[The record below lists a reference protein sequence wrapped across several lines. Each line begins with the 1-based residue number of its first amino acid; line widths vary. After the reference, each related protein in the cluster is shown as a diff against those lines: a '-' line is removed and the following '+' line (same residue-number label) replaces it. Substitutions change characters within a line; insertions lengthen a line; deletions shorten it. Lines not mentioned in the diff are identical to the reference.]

1 MHEYTPAIVRI
12 FFKKANKA
20 VIIRGMSQLLNKT
33 THLFRSFGGSILISI
48 LALVFVYIYLGW
60 EAALVTLALMVIE
73 ITFSFDNAIV
83 NAKVLNTMSAFWQH
97 IFMTIGILVAVFGMR
112 IVFPILV
119 VMLSANLPWNEV
131 MNLALNNPKEYAAA
145 LHGAHTSIAAFGSMF
160 LMMLALHFLFDKTRP
175 VLWLKSIERPMQK
188 VARWWLP
195 TTVSAAVL
203 GIASALP
210 FNHHPKDTLVAGAV
224 GILTYLAVTALS
236 AFFTKQHEKSEKLAG
251 KKLLKTGMAGFS
263 AFIYLEVLDAS
274 FSLDGVIGAFAVTQN
289 VILIAVGLGVGAV
302 WVRSM
307 TLYMVRHKVLH
318 AYPYI
323 EHGAHYTIGV
333 LALVLLLSLFFSIPE
348 AIAGGVGV
356 LIIAASII
364 ASKKADKEVIKI

>member
-1 MHEYTPAIVRI
+1 MREYTPTIADKISI
-12 FFKKANKA
+12 KPNIA
-20 VIIRGMSQLLNKT
+20 VIMDRMSEILNKSN
-33 THLFRSFGGSILISI
+33 HLFRSFGGSIIISI
-48 LALVFVYIYLGW
+48 LALVFVYVHLGW

-73 ITFSFDNAIV
+73 VTFSFDNAIV

-119 VMLSANLPWNEV
+119 VMFSAGLPWNEV
-131 MNLALNNPKEYAAA
+131 LDLALNNPKEYAAA
-145 LHGAHTSIAAFGSMF
+145 IQGAHTSIAAFGSMF
-160 LMMLALHFLFDKTRP
+160 LLMLALHFLFDKTRH
-175 VLWLKSIERPMQK
+175 VHWLKKIERPMQK
-188 VARWWLP
+188 AGHWWMP
-195 TTVSAAVL
+195 MVVSAAVL
-203 GIASALP
+203 TFVTLLP
-210 FNHHPKDTLVAGAV
+210 ANQHPKETAIAGVV
-224 GILTYLAVTALS
+224 GILVYLTVSGLS

-318 AYPYI
+318 AYPFI

-333 LALVLLLSLFFSIPE
+333 LAVILLFSLFFSIPE
-348 AIAGGVGV
+348 AIAGGIGV
-356 LIIAASII
+356 LIIAASIA
-364 ASKKADKEVIKI
+364 ASKKADKDIVKI

>member
-1 MHEYTPAIVRI
+1 MREYIPTFAYEIVQI
-12 FFKKANKA
+12 INVA
-20 VIIRGMSQLLNKT
+20 VIMGKMSQLT
-33 THLFRSFGGSILISI
+33 TKLSHAFRSFGGSIIISV

-60 EAALVTLALMVIE
+60 EAALVTFALMVIE
-73 ITFSFDNAIV
+73 VTFSFDNAIV

-119 VMLSANLPWNEV
+119 VMFSANLPWNEV
-131 MNLALNNPKEYAAA
+131 LDLALNNPEEYAAA
-145 LHGAHTSIAAFGSMF
+145 INGAHTSIAAFGSMF
-160 LMMLALHFLFDKTRP
+160 LLMLALHFLFDKTRT
-175 VLWLKSIERPMQK
+175 VRWLNKIEFPMQK
-188 VARWWLP
+188 VGYWWMP
-195 TTVSAAVL
+195 MV
-203 GIASALP
+203 ISALALAIVTLLP
-210 FNHHPKDTLVAGAV
+210 ANHHPQQTAIAGVV
-224 GILTYLAVTALS
+224 GILTYLSVTALS
-236 AFFTKQHEKSEKLAG
+236 AVFTKQHEKSEKLAG

-333 LALVLLLSLFFSIPE
+333 LAIVLLFSLFFSIPE
-348 AIAGGVGV
+348 AVAGGIGV
-356 LIIAASII
+356 IIIIASIV
-364 ASKKADKEVIKI
+364 ASKKAEKEVIKI

>member
-1 MHEYTPAIVRI
+1 MGR
-12 FFKKANKA
+12 
-20 VIIRGMSQLLNKT
+20 MSQLT
-33 THLFRSFGGSILISI
+33 TKLSHAFRSFGGSIIISI
-48 LALVFVYIYLGW
+48 LALVFVYVYLGW

-73 ITFSFDNAIV
+73 VTFSFDNAIV

-112 IVFPILV
+112 IIFPILV
-119 VMLSANLPWNEV
+119 VMFSANLPWNEV
-131 MNLALNNPKEYAAA
+131 LDLALNNPTEYAAA
-145 LHGAHTSIAAFGSMF
+145 INGAHTSIAAFGSMF
-160 LMMLALHFLFDKTRP
+160 LLMLALHFLFDKTRT
-175 VLWLKSIERPMQK
+175 VRWLNKIERPLQK
-188 VARWWLP
+188 VGYWWMP
-195 TTVSAAVL
+195 MVVSAA
-203 GIASALP
+203 ALAFVTLLP
-210 FNHHPKDTLVAGAV
+210 ANHHPKETAIAGVV
-224 GILTYLAVTALS
+224 GILVYLTVTGLS

-251 KKLLKTGMAGFS
+251 KKLLKTGMAGFT
-263 AFIYLEVLDAS
+263 AFLYLEVLDAS

-333 LALVLLLSLFFSIPE
+333 LALVLLISLFFSVPE
-348 AIAGGVGV
+348 AVAGGLGV
-356 LIIAASII
+356 LIIIASIV
-364 ASKKADKEVIKI
+364 ASKKAEKETVTI

>member
-1 MHEYTPAIVRI
+1 MHEYTPTIVDKI
-12 FFKKANKA
+12 LKNPNIAVIMGKMSTILNKA
-20 VIIRGMSQLLNKT
+20 
-33 THLFRSFGGSILISI
+33 THLFRSFGGSIIISL
-48 LALVFVYIYLGW
+48 LALVFVYVYLGW

-73 ITFSFDNAIV
+73 VTFSFDNAIV

-97 IFMTIGILVAVFGMR
+97 IFMTVGILIAVFGMR

-119 VMLSANLPWNEV
+119 VMFSANLPWNEV
-131 MNLALNNPKEYAAA
+131 LDLALNNPEAYAAA
-145 LHGAHTSIAAFGSMF
+145 INGAHTSIASFGSMF
-160 LMMLALHFLFDKTRP
+160 LLMLALHFLFDKERTVR
-175 VLWLKSIERPMQK
+175 WLDAIEFPLQK
-188 VARWWLP
+188 IARWWMPMVISAVALAVVTVLP
-195 TTVSAAVL
+195 A
-203 GIASALP
+203 
-210 FNHHPKDTLVAGAV
+210 NHHPKETLIAGIV
-224 GILTYLAVTALS
+224 GILTYLSVTALS
-236 AFFTKQHEKSEKLAG
+236 AVFTKQHEKTEKLAG

-307 TLYMVRHKVLH
+307 TVYMVRHKVLH

-333 LALVLLLSLFFSIPE
+333 LAVVLLFSLFFSIPE
-348 AIAGGVGV
+348 AVAGGIGV
-356 LIIAASII
+356 VIIAASVI
-364 ASKKADKEVIKI
+364 ASKKADKETITI

>member
-1 MHEYTPAIVRI
+1 MHEYTPTFRNEIAQNPNV
-12 FFKKANKA
+12 A
-20 VIIRGMSQLLNKT
+20 VIMDKMSQLLNKF
-33 THLFRSFGGSILISI
+33 THLFRSFGGSIIISI
-48 LALVFVYIYLGW
+48 LALVFVYFYLGW
-60 EAALVTLALMVIE
+60 QAALVTLALMVIE
-73 ITFSFDNAIV
+73 VTFSFDNAIV

-112 IVFPILV
+112 IIFPILV
-119 VMLSANLPWNEV
+119 VMLSANLPWGEV
-131 MNLALNNPKEYAAA
+131 LHLALNNPKEYAAA
-145 LHGAHTSIAAFGSMF
+145 LNGAHTSIASFGGMF
-160 LMMLALHFLFDKTRP
+160 LLMLALHFLFDKERS
-175 VLWLKSIERPMQK
+175 VRWLGVIERPMQK
-188 VARWWLP
+188 VGHWWMP
-195 TTVSAAVL
+195 MAVSAVVLAVVTM
-203 GIASALP
+203 LP
-210 FNHHPKDTLVAGAV
+210 ANHHPKDTLIAGVV
-224 GILTYLAVTALS
+224 GVVTYLTISGLS
-236 AFFTKQHEKSEKLAG
+236 AFFTKQHEKTEKLAG

-333 LALVLLLSLFFSIPE
+333 LAIILLFSLFFGIPE
-348 AIAGGVGV
+348 AIAGGIGV
-356 LIIAASII
+356 LIITASIV
-364 ASKKADKEVIKI
+364 ASKKADKTTVTI

>member
-1 MHEYTPAIVRI
+1 MDRMTALT
-12 FFKKANKA
+12 NKA
-20 VIIRGMSQLLNKT
+20 
-33 THLFRSFGGSILISI
+33 THLFRSFGGSSIISI
-48 LALVFVYIYLGW
+48 LALAFVYFYLGW
-60 EAALVTLALMVIE
+60 QAALITLALMVIE
-73 ITFSFDNAIV
+73 VTFSFDNAIV
-83 NAKVLNTMSAFWQH
+83 NAKVLNTMSSFWQH

-119 VMLSANLPWNEV
+119 VMFSANLPWGEV
-131 MNLALNNPKEYAAA
+131 LDLALNHPQQYAAA
-145 LHGAHTSIAAFGSMF
+145 LNGAHTGIASFGGMF
-160 LMMLALHFLFDKTRP
+160 LLMLALHFLFDKART
-175 VLWLKSIERPMQK
+175 VHWLDVIERRTQK
-188 VARWWLP
+188 VGHWWMPMVVCAFVLSVVSVLP
-195 TTVSAAVL
+195 S
-203 GIASALP
+203 
-210 FNHHPKDTLVAGAV
+210 NHHPKETIIAGIV
-224 GILTYLAVTALS
+224 GIITYLIISGLS

-289 VILIAVGLGVGAV
+289 VILIAIGLGVGAV

-333 LALVLLLSLFFSIPE
+333 LALVLLLGLFFSIPE
-348 AIAGGVGV
+348 AVAGGVGV
-356 LIIAASII
+356 LIIVASII
-364 ASKKADKEVIKI
+364 SSKKADKETITI

>member
-1 MHEYTPAIVRI
+1 
-12 FFKKANKA
+12 
-20 VIIRGMSQLLNKT
+20 MSQLLTKSK
-33 THLFRSFGGSILISI
+33 HLFRSFGGSIIISI
-48 LALVFVYIYLGW
+48 LALIFVYIYLGW
-60 EAALVTLALMVIE
+60 QAALVTLALMVIE
-73 ITFSFDNAIV
+73 VTFSFDNAIV

-112 IVFPILV
+112 IIFPILV
-119 VMLSANLPWNEV
+119 VMLSADLPWSKV
-131 MNLALNNPKEYAAA
+131 LDLALNHPQEYAAA
-145 LHGAHTSIAAFGSMF
+145 LNGAHVSIASFGGMF
-160 LMMLALHFLFDKTRP
+160 LLMLALHFMFDKARET
-175 VLWLKSIERPMQK
+175 LWLKRIEKPMQ
-188 VARWWLP
+188 RIGHWWMP
-195 TTVSAAVL
+195 TLVSSILLTIVTL
-203 GIASALP
+203 LP
-210 FNHHPKDTLVAGAV
+210 FNHHPQQTVVAGIV
-224 GILTYLAVTALS
+224 GIVTYLVISGLS

-333 LALVLLLSLFFSIPE
+333 LALILLLGLFFSIPE

-356 LIIAASII
+356 LIIIASII
-364 ASKKADKEVIKI
+364 ASKKADKETITI

>member
-1 MHEYTPAIVRI
+1 MREYTPTIADKISI
-12 FFKKANKA
+12 KPNIA
-20 VIIRGMSQLLNKT
+20 VIMDRMSEILNKSN
-33 THLFRSFGGSILISI
+33 HLFRSFGGSIIISI
-48 LALVFVYIYLGW
+48 LALVFVYVYLGW

-73 ITFSFDNAIV
+73 VTFSFDNAIV

-119 VMLSANLPWNEV
+119 VMFSAGLPWNEV
-131 MNLALNNPKEYAAA
+131 LDLALNNPKEYAAA
-145 LHGAHTSIAAFGSMF
+145 IQGAHTSIAAFGSMF
-160 LMMLALHFLFDKTRP
+160 LLMLALHFLFDKTRH
-175 VLWLKSIERPMQK
+175 VHWLKKIERPMQK
-188 VARWWLP
+188 AGHWWMP
-195 TTVSAAVL
+195 MVVSAAVL
-203 GIASALP
+203 TFVTLLP
-210 FNHHPKDTLVAGAV
+210 ANQHPKETAIAGVV
-224 GILTYLAVTALS
+224 GILVYLTVSGLS

-318 AYPYI
+318 AYPFI

-333 LALVLLLSLFFSIPE
+333 LAVILLFSLFFSIPE
-348 AIAGGVGV
+348 AIAGGIGV
-356 LIIAASII
+356 LIIAASIA
-364 ASKKADKEVIKI
+364 ASKKADKDIVKI

>member
-1 MHEYTPAIVRI
+1 MRGYTLTFVKKIVKI
-12 FFKKANKA
+12 VNIA
-20 VIIRGMSQLLNKT
+20 VIMDEMSQLT
-33 THLFRSFGGSILISI
+33 TQLSHGFRSFGGSIIISI
-48 LALVFVYIYLGW
+48 LALIFVYIYLGW
-60 EAALVTLALMVIE
+60 QAALVTLALMVIE
-73 ITFSFDNAIV
+73 VTFSFDNAIV
-83 NAKVLNTMSAFWQH
+83 NAKVLNTMSSFWQH

-119 VMLSANLPWNEV
+119 VMFSANLPWNEV
-131 MNLALNNPKEYAAA
+131 LDLALNNPEAYAAA
-145 LHGAHTSIAAFGSMF
+145 INGAHTSIAAFGSMF
-160 LMMLALHFLFDKTRP
+160 LLMLALHFLFDKTRT
-175 VLWLKSIERPMQK
+175 VRWLNKIERPMQK
-188 VARWWLP
+188 IGHWWMP
-195 TTVSAAVL
+195 MVVSAA
-203 GIASALP
+203 ALALVTLLP
-210 FNHHPKDTLVAGAV
+210 ANHHPKETAIAGVV
-224 GILTYLAVTALS
+224 GILTYLIVSGLS

-323 EHGAHYTIGV
+323 EHGAHYTIGI
-333 LALVLLLSLFFSIPE
+333 LAVVLLFSLFFSIPE
-348 AIAGGVGV
+348 AIAGGIGV
-356 LIIAASII
+356 IIIIASII
-364 ASKKADKEVIKI
+364 ASKKADKEVVEI

>member
-1 MHEYTPAIVRI
+1 M
-12 FFKKANKA
+12 
-20 VIIRGMSQLLNKT
+20 
-33 THLFRSFGGSILISI
+33 FRSFGGSIIISF
-48 LALVFVYIYLGW
+48 LALLFVYIYLGW

-73 ITFSFDNAIV
+73 VTFSFDNAIV

-112 IVFPILV
+112 IIFPILV
-119 VMLSANLPWNEV
+119 VMISANLPWNQV
-131 MNLALNNPKEYAAA
+131 LDLALNNPKEYAAA
-145 LHGAHTSIAAFGSMF
+145 LNGAHTSIAAFGSMF
-160 LMMLALHFLFDKTRP
+160 LLMLALHFLFDKTRH
-175 VLWLKSIERPMQK
+175 VHWLKSIEQPMQK
-188 VARWWLP
+188 VGHWWLP
-195 TTVSAAVL
+195 MTISAVAL
-203 GIASALP
+203 GIVSALP
-210 FNHHPKDTLVAGAV
+210 FNHHPKDTLVAGIV

-236 AFFTKQHEKSEKLAG
+236 AVFTKQHEKSEKLAG

-333 LALVLLLSLFFSIPE
+333 LAIVLLLSLFFSIPE

-356 LIIAASII
+356 LIIVASII
-364 ASKKADKEVIKI
+364 ASKKAEKETVKI

>member
-1 MHEYTPAIVRI
+1 MDE
-12 FFKKANKA
+12 
-20 VIIRGMSQLLNKT
+20 MSQLLNKT
-33 THLFRSFGGSILISI
+33 THLFRSFGGSIIISI
-48 LALVFVYIYLGW
+48 LALAFVYFYLGW
-60 EAALVTLALMVIE
+60 QAALVTLALMVIE

-83 NAKVLNTMSAFWQH
+83 NAKVLNTMSSFWQH

-119 VMLSANLPWNEV
+119 VMLSADLPWGQV
-131 MNLALNNPKEYAAA
+131 LDLALNHPQQYAAA
-145 LHGAHTSIAAFGSMF
+145 LHGAHTSIASFGGMF
-160 LMMLALHFLFDKTRP
+160 LLMLALHFLFDNERS
-175 VLWLKSIERPMQK
+175 VVWLKRIERPMQK
-188 VARWWLP
+188 IGRWWLP
-195 TTVSAAVL
+195 TLVSAALLAVV
-203 GIASALP
+203 AALP
-210 FNHHPKDTLVAGAV
+210 FNAHPAETLAAGFV
-224 GILTYLAVTALS
+224 GIITYLTISGLS

-289 VILIAVGLGVGAV
+289 VVLIAIGLGVGAV

-333 LALVLLLSLFFSIPE
+333 LALILLLGLFFGIPE
-348 AIAGGVGV
+348 AIAGGIGV
-356 LIIAASII
+356 LIIIASIV
-364 ASKKADKEVIKI
+364 ASKKADKETIEI

>member
-1 MHEYTPAIVRI
+1 MDTPTIRNEIAQNPNI
-12 FFKKANKA
+12 A
-20 VIIRGMSQLLNKT
+20 VIMDKMSQLLNKI
-33 THLFRSFGGSILISI
+33 THLFRSFGGSIIISI
-48 LALVFVYIYLGW
+48 LALVFVYLYLGW
-60 EAALVTLALMVIE
+60 QAALVTLALMVIE
-73 ITFSFDNAIV
+73 VTFSFDNAIV
-83 NAKVLNTMSAFWQH
+83 NAKVLNTMSIFWQN

-112 IVFPILV
+112 IIFPILV
-119 VMLSANLPWNEV
+119 VMLSADLPWGEV
-131 MNLALNNPKEYAAA
+131 LNLALNNPKEYAAA
-145 LHGAHTSIAAFGSMF
+145 LNGAHTSIAAFGSMF
-160 LMMLALHFLFDKTRP
+160 LLMLALHFLFDKARH
-175 VLWLKSIERPMQK
+175 VHWLSAIERPMQK
-188 VARWWLP
+188 IGHWWMP
-195 TTVSAAVL
+195 MTISAAILAVVTT
-203 GIASALP
+203 LP
-210 FNHHPKDTLVAGAV
+210 ANHHPKDTLIAGLV
-224 GILTYLAVTALS
+224 GIVTYLTISGLS

-333 LALVLLLSLFFSIPE
+333 LAIILLFSLFFSIPE
-348 AIAGGVGV
+348 AIAGGIGV
-356 LIIAASII
+356 LIIAASIV
-364 ASKKADKEVIKI
+364 ASKKADKKTINI

>member
-1 MHEYTPAIVRI
+1 MDE
-12 FFKKANKA
+12 
-20 VIIRGMSQLLNKT
+20 MSQLLNKSK
-33 THLFRSFGGSILISI
+33 HLLRSFGGSIIISV
-48 LALVFVYIYLGW
+48 LAVVFVYIYLGW

-73 ITFSFDNAIV
+73 VTFSFDNAIV

-97 IFMTIGILVAVFGMR
+97 IFMTVGILIAVFGMR

-131 MNLALNNPKEYAAA
+131 LELALNDPEAYAAA
-145 LHGAHTSIAAFGSMF
+145 INGAHTSIAAFGSMF
-160 LMMLALHFLFDKTRP
+160 LLMLALHFLFDKTRT
-175 VLWLKSIERPMQK
+175 VRWLNVIERPMQK
-188 VARWWLP
+188 VARWWVP
-195 TTVSAAVL
+195 MTVSALALTVVTVL
-203 GIASALP
+203 PA
-210 FNHHPKDTLVAGAV
+210 NHHPEETAAAGV
-224 GILTYLAVTALS
+224 IGILIYLTINAVS
-236 AFFTKQHEKSEKLAG
+236 AFFTKRHEKSEKLAG

-289 VILIAVGLGVGAV
+289 VVLIAIGLGVGAV

-323 EHGAHYTIGV
+323 EHGAHYTVGV
-333 LALVLLLSLFFSIPE
+333 LAFVLLLSLFFSIPE
-348 AIAGGVGV
+348 AIAGGIGV
-356 LIIAASII
+356 LIITASVI
-364 ASKKADKEVIKI
+364 ASKRAKKEVVEI

>member
-1 MHEYTPAIVRI
+1 MREYTLTFADKI
-12 FFKKANKA
+12 FKKTNVA
-20 VIIRGMSQLLNKT
+20 VIMDKMSEILNKSN
-33 THLFRSFGGSILISI
+33 HLFRSFGGSIIISI
-48 LALVFVYIYLGW
+48 LALVFVYVYLGW

-97 IFMTIGILVAVFGMR
+97 IFMTVGILVAVFGMR

-119 VMLSANLPWNEV
+119 VMFSAGLPWNEV
-131 MNLALNNPKEYAAA
+131 LDLALNNPKEYAAA
-145 LHGAHTSIAAFGSMF
+145 IHGAHTSIAAFGSMF
-160 LMMLALHFLFDKTRP
+160 LLMLALHFLFDKTRH
-175 VLWLKSIERPMQK
+175 VHWLKKIERPMQK
-188 VARWWLP
+188 AGHWWMP
-195 TTVSAAVL
+195 MVVSAAVL
-203 GIASALP
+203 TFVTLLP
-210 FNHHPKDTLVAGAV
+210 ANAHPKETAIAGVV
-224 GILTYLAVTALS
+224 GILVYLTVSGLS
-236 AFFTKQHEKSEKLAG
+236 AFFTKQHERSEKLAG

-333 LALVLLLSLFFSIPE
+333 LAVVLLFSLFFSIPE

-356 LIIAASII
+356 LIIAASIV
-364 ASKKADKEVIKI
+364 ASKKADKEIIKI